1 MFHNVHCYGHYFIQI
16 NWVNIGNKIAGDENE
31 KPKRDPC
38 LAVIGTDLFV
48 IGGLNSANNKIDNT
62 WGYRLSESGTW
73 FKVMDYLLT
82 KRAGAA
88 CVVDK
93 RTKDIFT
100 IGGNS
105 GNE

>member
-1 MFHNVHCYGHYFIQI
+1 MFVVTNFFIQI
-16 NWVNIGNKIAGDENE
+16 NWVNIGYQISGDEMD
-31 KPKRDPC
+31 KPKNDPC
-38 LAVIGTDLFV
+38 LVVIGTDLFV
-48 IGGLNSANNKIDNT
+48 IGGVNSAEAKIDNS
-62 WGYRLSESGTW
+62 WGYRLSKTGKW

-82 KRAGAA
+82 KRSKAA

-93 RTKDIFT
+93 HTKDIFT